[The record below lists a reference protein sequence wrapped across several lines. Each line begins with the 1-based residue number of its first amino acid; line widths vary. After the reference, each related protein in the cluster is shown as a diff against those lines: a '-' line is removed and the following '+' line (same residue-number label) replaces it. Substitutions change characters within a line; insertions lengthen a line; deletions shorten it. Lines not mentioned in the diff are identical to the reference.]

1 VRRKLLS
8 ISHSYVVAL
17 NRRLVH
23 ELSRA
28 GRGTWEVTAVAP
40 RAFQGAND
48 LRAVTLEREEN
59 EPCQLVDLPAHCT
72 GRPHLFFFGSG
83 IRQVLN
89 QGWDLIHCWEEPFI
103 TAGWQ
108 IARLKPANTPMILAS
123 FQNLAKNYPPP
134 FCWFERDTLRR
145 SAGWIAF
152 GRTVFETLR
161 DRPAYA
167 QRPWRIITPGVDTD
181 VFHPDAH
188 QRRSVR
194 RRLQW
199 DETGPP
205 VVGFLGRFLPE
216 KGLDLLM
223 SVLAA
228 QQSPWRALFVGAG
241 PMESKLRGWA
251 TSFGDN
257 VRICCDVR
265 HADVPA
271 YLNAMD
277 MLCAPSQTLPRWR
290 EQFGRM
296 LIEAFAC
303 GVPLLGSDSGEI
315 PHVLGGAGIV
325 LGEKDQAAWESAV
338 ARLLN
343 DRARRRALG
352 EAGLER
358 AHERFAWP
366 VVARQH
372 LEFMESVLERRNA
385 RHSA

>member
-1 VRRKLLS
+1 
-8 ISHSYVVAL
+8 
-17 NRRLVH
+17 
-23 ELSRA
+23 
-28 GRGTWEVTAVAP
+28 
-40 RAFQGAND
+40 
-48 LRAVTLEREEN
+48 
-59 EPCQLVDLPAHCT
+59 
-72 GRPHLFFFGSG
+72 
-83 IRQVLN
+83 
-89 QGWDLIHCWEEPFI
+89 
-103 TAGWQ
+103 
-108 IARLKPANTPMILAS
+108 MILAS

-199 DETGPP
+199 DESGPP

-216 KGLDLLM
+216 KGLGLLM

-277 MLCAPSQTLPRWR
+277 MLCAPSQTLPRCHSWAATPAKSPTSWAALASFWAKR
-290 EQFGRM
+290 TR
-296 LIEAFAC
+296 
-303 GVPLLGSDSGEI
+303 
-315 PHVLGGAGIV
+315 PHGNQPWPGCSTIAH
-325 LGEKDQAAWESAV
+325 AAA
-338 ARLLN
+338 
-343 DRARRRALG
+343 
-352 EAGLER
+352 
-358 AHERFAWP
+358 P
-366 VVARQH
+366 
-372 LEFMESVLERRNA
+372 
-385 RHSA
+385 